1 MKIILK
7 ENMKNLG
14 AQGDI
19 VNVKDG
25 YANNFLFPRGL
36 AVMATS
42 SNIKILEENNRQG
55 ALKREKMKADAGTL
69 AEKLKG
75 LTINIGVKAGANG
88 KIFGSVTPLQ
98 VSQVLKNQG
107 YDIDRRKIEVSD
119 IKTVGT
125 YEATLNLHR
134 DVSVNIGLEVAD
146 RKSVV

>member
-55 ALKREKMKADAGTL
+55 ALKREKMKADASTL
-69 AEKLKG
+69 AEKLQG

-134 DVSVNIGLEVAD
+134 DVSVNIGLEVAAE
-146 RKSVV
+146 